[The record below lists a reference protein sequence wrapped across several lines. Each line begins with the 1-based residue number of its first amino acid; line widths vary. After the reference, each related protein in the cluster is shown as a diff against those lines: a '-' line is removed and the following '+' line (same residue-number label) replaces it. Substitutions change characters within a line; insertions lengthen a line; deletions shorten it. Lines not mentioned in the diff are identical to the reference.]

1 MRNSRVK
8 NYLTPEEFQGPRSR
22 GVTDI
27 KWNSPIWRLCW
38 KKCGLHKLTNK
49 VGCIRTQYNLMAGL
63 ISYHSAIFIPQMLPL
78 ATMGIKV
85 KTCYLKC
92 INNDRDIVH
101 ESKCLVCSI
110 WHKPN
115 TVVKGDI
122 VWLPN
127 FLTLLKFGW
136 PYAWHCFCKT
146 LYKSITTTIPYSTV
160 STSYLCS

>member
-1 MRNSRVK
+1 
-8 NYLTPEEFQGPRSR
+8 LA
-22 GVTDI
+22 
-27 KWNSPIWRLCW
+27 IWRPCW

-146 LYKSITTTIPYSTV
+146 LYKSITTTIINFIFMFIT
-160 STSYLCS
+160 LCLCNACGMFLHYAMNHWTPTHVQSLKVDGL